1 MRLIAPFCR
10 VRIAED
16 IFQTGDGSLLEV
28 SVDLGEDSRASKCEF
43 SIFDEGLVIGGRY
56 QEISFKS
63 GGIETPEGLLKDAKS
78 STPGATSSA
87 IASTTPTVDGATPVL
102 PTGGTGGASVLSR
115 PTGRTKAAQ
124 ASYYNTVWQSL
135 KITREAIVREA
146 GETAIKNQSRYQTI
160 SAKTGVPWYVIA
172 AIHFRECSYDF
183 KQNIANGDSLQR
195 KTVRVPAGR
204 IPGVAPPYTFEQAA
218 IDALTSESKFKG
230 VAWGSIPDMCWFFE
244 NYNGLGYLYK
254 GKPSP
259 YLLAGCQH
267 YAGGLFVGDGDY
279 RAGTVD
285 GRSGVLPI
293 IYYILNSKR
302 TMIPASPPPT
312 TPQIQAI
319 PQLSQQ
325 QEVSQKGTE
334 IIIELGFDPD
344 QLTAYHFIHTGTN
357 CKRREQTTTFTGQSI
372 RWLMTRR
379 TENKSFENITL
390 RQLAQI
396 VASKHNLKLE
406 MEGSGPTYQFLDQT
420 GITTYE
426 LLLRQCRS
434 IGYSIQDEGN
444 KLILKPSGRPEFTG
458 IVLDHDIVLDLN
470 FDDKARGDRTSST
483 GASTSSPPTPS
494 ADAKTVID
502 RQTGAVQQQ
511 KKEDTSGTG
520 KKETTPPGV
529 TGAAAPPVVG
539 NVKPSKITS
548 STPPKATESPKKFE
562 KEKKNTKT
570 TKNADSST
578 TEITT
583 ITNKT
588 IERGTITTKVET
600 QTKVT
605 KGAVVTT
612 INKVVTTTETTKGTR
627 IETENTAS
635 NGVISKSSTSNNKVS
650 KEALDSLKLTDE
662 YFNPPPAPV
671 TANPEKT
678 TDNAGLPRQPIGA
691 IDLADGRA
699 EGVAIADESKRIK
712 GYESNAS
719 VITTPEILTLAPGT
733 IIGISGN
740 LVPAPF
746 DREWRVSSV
755 RHKFPGGVT
764 EIQFYTPQ
772 AAPPQADVV
781 STPQPQ
787 QVASAVPLSAPGK
800 FIFPVPKGATTIGDG
815 YGTRPGRPAGYM
827 HKILDVTAPMGTPA
841 VAMADG
847 VVKGFLTTGES
858 GGGGNVVIIDYG
870 GGYQSMFMHIMNGGF
885 LVQKGQQVKQ
895 GQAIAKIGSTG
906 HSSGSHLHLKFTLNE
921 EACLLSKVGI
931 DVLKMGLPIQRY
943 NATCNQY

>member
-1 MRLIAPFCR
+1 MRLIAPIAR
-10 VRIAED
+10 VRIGGED
-16 IFQTGDGSLLEV
+16 QFETGDDILIEA
-28 SVDLGEDSRASKCEF
+28 SVELGEDSRGSRCEF
-43 SIFDEGLVIGGRY
+43 TIFDEGLVIGGKY

-63 GGIETPEGLLKDAKS
+63 GGIETPDGLLKAVNS
-78 STPGATSSA
+78 STSTPGA
-87 IASTTPTVDGATPVL
+87 IASPTITTDGATPTL
-102 PTGGTGGASVLSR
+102 PTGGTGGAAVLTR

-146 GETAIKNQSRYQTI
+146 GETAIKNQSRYQAI

-172 AIHFRECSYDF
+172 AIHYRECSYNF
-183 KQNIANGDSLQR
+183 NQNIANGDSLQR

-218 IDALTSESKFKG
+218 IDALTSDNRFKG
-230 VAWGSIPDMCWFFE
+230 VAWGSIPDMAWFLE
-244 NYNGLGYLYK
+244 SYNGLGYLYK
-254 GKPSP
+254 GRPSP
-259 YLLAGCQH
+259 YLLAGSQH
-267 YAGGLFVGDGDY
+267 YAGGLFVGDGNY
-279 RAGTVD
+279 SASTVD
-285 GRSGVLPI
+285 GRTGTLPI

-302 TMIPASPPPT
+302 TMVPASPPPT
-312 TPQIQAI
+312 TPQIQAT
-319 PQLSQQ
+319 PQQQQ

-334 IIIELGFDPD
+334 IIIELGFEPD
-344 QLTAYHFIHTGTN
+344 QLIAYHFIHIGTN

-406 MEGSGPTYQFLDQT
+406 MEGAGPTYQFLDQT

-434 IGYSIQDEGN
+434 IGYSVRDEGN

-470 FDDKARGDRTSST
+470 FEDKARGDRTSST

-494 ADAKTVID
+494 ADAKAVID
-502 RQTGAVQQQ
+502 RQTGSVQQQ

-539 NVKPSKITS
+539 NVKPTKVAP
-548 STPPKATESPKKFE
+548 STEPKAAENPKKFE
-562 KEKKNTKT
+562 KEKKDTKT
-570 TKNADSST
+570 TKNANSST
-578 TEITT
+578 AEVTT

-612 INKVVTTTETTKGTR
+612 TNKVVTTIETTKGTT

-635 NGVISKSSTSNNKVS
+635 NGVISKTSSSNSKVS
-650 KEALDSLKLTDE
+650 KEALDSLKLTDQ

-671 TANPEKT
+671 TANPEKP
-678 TDNAGLPRQPIGA
+678 TDVFGLPRQPIGA

-699 EGVAIADESKRIK
+699 EGIAIADESKRIK

-719 VITTPEILTLAPGT
+719 VITTPEILTLAPGS

-740 LVPAPF
+740 LVPSPF

-764 EIQFYTPQ
+764 EIQIYTPQ
-772 AAPPQADVV
+772 AAPPQQLASP
-781 STPQPQ
+781 STPA
-787 QVASAVPLSAPGK
+787 ASDATISTAPAAAPGK

-815 YGTRPGRPAGYM
+815 YGTRRGRPPGYM

-847 VVKGFLTTGES
+847 VVKGFLNTSQS

-870 GGYQSMFMHIMNGGF
+870 GGYQSMFMHIMDGGF

-895 GQAIAKIGSTG
+895 GQVIAKIGSTG
-906 HSSGSHLHLKFTLNE
+906 RSSGSHLHLKFTLNG

-931 DVLKMGLPIQRY
+931 DVLKMGLPVQRY
-943 NATCNQY
+943 NATCDKY